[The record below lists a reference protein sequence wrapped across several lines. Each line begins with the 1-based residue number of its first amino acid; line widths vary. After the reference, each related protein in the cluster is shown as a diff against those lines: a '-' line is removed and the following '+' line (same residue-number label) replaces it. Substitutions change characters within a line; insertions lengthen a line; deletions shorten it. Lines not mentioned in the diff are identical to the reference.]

1 MILRDPNTLRPHP
14 LNALPRWA
22 KGTPEWRTFVADI
35 ADHGVTE
42 PLLIVGDEVVD
53 GETRRLASIEA
64 GRLQVPVRIAEPG
77 EVATIMLRQLHR
89 RQLPS
94 ESAKAFVLYPLL
106 APAHEELRQR
116 HVERLRA
123 NNPSGLPKVHA
134 VDFAPEKGTKYVEK
148 VEDFAGNYGV
158 SRSMFYNARDLHEL
172 FKDDKRRTITDRDG
186 ETEVD
191 VTFAEFYT
199 KRIMGL
205 ADGKPYGLGGIVTGI
220 KQILDQER
228 KAAAG
233 QQHTGGKP
241 KDAARQLEL
250 FTDTFTE
257 NMANRFEYW
266 AKFDEADKTTA
277 LTKIGGALE
286 TAPEDFLAGLQAKI
300 KAELRRREKS
310 EQD

>member
-1 MILRDPNTLRPHP
+1 MQRDPNTLRPHP

-64 GRLQVPVRIAEPG
+64 GRLTVPVRIAEPG

-106 APAHEELRQR
+106 KPAHEEARQR
-116 HVERLRA
+116 EVNRRRS
-123 NNPSGLPKVHA
+123 NPGGSVVHA
-134 VDFAPEKGTKYVEK
+134 VDYREEKGSIYVDK
-148 VEDFAGNYGV
+148 VEDFAGGYGIG
-158 SRSMFYNARDLHEL
+158 RTMFFNAAALHEL
-172 FKDDKRRTITDRDG
+172 FKDDRKRTITDRDG
-186 ETEVD
+186 VTEVE

-205 ADGKPYGLGGIVTGI
+205 VDGKAYSLGGIVSGI
-220 KQILDQER
+220 KQILDLER

-233 QQHTGGKP
+233 QEHTGGKP

-300 KAELRRREKS
+300 KAELRRRENEAKA
-310 EQD
+310 